1 MSQAQSKNM
10 RLIAQHKLDGFG
22 NMGEG
27 MGLQLPKDGRRIMW
41 LAHESPPK
49 NFTGV
54 DVTDIKNPKII
65 VQTDLPH
72 QNVRSNSLE
81 VCGDLL
87 VVAYQT
93 TALGLKPAG
102 IDIFDISDPEN
113 PKSIGCIQLIEK
125 SHETLQLL
133 FQIYRNSLVLD
144 RVESFLR
151 LFF

>member
-65 VQTDLPH
+65 VQTDLPL
-72 QNVRSNSLE
+72 SL
-81 VCGDLL
+81 
-87 VVAYQT
+87 
-93 TALGLKPAG
+93 
-102 IDIFDISDPEN
+102 IHISEPTR
-113 PKSIGCIQLIEK
+113 P
-125 SHETLQLL
+125 
-133 FQIYRNSLVLD
+133 Y
-144 RVESFLR
+144 
-151 LFF
+151 

>member
-1 MSQAQSKNM
+1 
-10 RLIAQHKLDGFG
+10 
-22 NMGEG
+22 
-27 MGLQLPKDGRRIMW
+27 MW

-113 PKSIGCIQLIEK
+113 PNQSGSLIAPDRDRAACTAFGLWTGSISTAQVLTATW
-125 SHETLQLL
+125 TLV
-133 FQIYRNSLVLD
+133 N
-144 RVESFLR
+144 LR
-151 LFF
+151 KITKFTKLSMSRTRLGQKK